1 MKGAI
6 MKTIFNQNYYTI
18 RELADESGLAYSTI
32 HRWVQ
37 ELEIELKV
45 IGKRSYLTEQQYKD
59 FINRLK

>member
-1 MKGAI
+1 